1 MAGYHQNL
9 DQQQAPAFFA
19 RGPSPLARLAF
30 FSALSLTLM
39 ATDSRLQYLGSVREH
54 LMVVLQPLQL
64 IANSPS
70 MLYDSTNEYFST
82 HHRLLNEN
90 EYLRKQALIQEISLQ
105 KMKALTLENANLR
118 QLLAANQALE
128 EFSQL
133 GEILHVG
140 RDPFTKKIIVNRGS
154 NQQVVDGAA
163 VVDAKGVIGQ
173 VTRTYPASSEVT
185 LITDKSLT
193 IPIQIERNGLRAIAF
208 GHGRDNTL
216 DLPFLPANV
225 DIKPGDKLVTSGIDG
240 VYPKGLAVATVT
252 DIQTSADSPFARIVC
267 VPTGGIENHK
277 QVLIVSISQPDS
289 VAISNA
295 ANLQAGTTDKVANT
309 TASNKPEQT
318 QAPTSAAQVQA
329 KAQTKMQTNKVPA
342 APTTQAP
349 AAPASQVTPVQTAP
363 AHAAPAQATPAK
375 VPTTTDQNKNPA
387 AADSSTTHKPHAQ
400 D

>member
-1 MAGYHQNL
+1 MVGYHQNL

-30 FSALSLTLM
+30 FSALSLALM
-39 ATDSRLQYLGSVREH
+39 TTDSRLQYLGSLREH

-64 IANSPS
+64 VANAPS
-70 MLYDSTNEYFST
+70 MLYESTNEYFST

-90 EYLRKQALIQEISLQ
+90 RLLRKLGLIQAISLQ
-105 KMKALTLENANLR
+105 KMKALELENTNLR
-118 QLLAANQALE
+118 QLLEANQSLE

-154 NQQVVDGAA
+154 AHHVVNGAA

-193 IPIQIERNGLRAIAF
+193 IPIQVERNGLRAIAF

-216 DLPFLPANV
+216 DLPFLPVNV
-225 DIKPGDKLVTSGIDG
+225 DIRPGDKLITSGIDG
-240 VYPKGLAVATVT
+240 IYPKGLAVATVT
-252 DIQTSADSPFARIVC
+252 NIQTTPDSPFARIVC
-267 VPTGGIENHK
+267 APTGGIENHK
-277 QVLIVSISQPDS
+277 QVLLVSISQLES
-289 VAISNA
+289 TISTTTTNQPTTNTG
-295 ANLQAGTTDKVANT
+295 ANS
-309 TASNKPEQT
+309 TASETAKPRAIKESNQHKKITNETPTIAVDPST
-318 QAPTSAAQVQA
+318 Q
-329 KAQTKMQTNKVPA
+329 N
-342 APTTQAP
+342 
-349 AAPASQVTPVQTAP
+349 
-363 AHAAPAQATPAK
+363 
-375 VPTTTDQNKNPA
+375 
-387 AADSSTTHKPHAQ
+387 KPHAQ

>member
-30 FSALSLTLM
+30 FSALSLALM
-39 ATDSRLQYLGSVREH
+39 ATDSRLQYLGTVREH

-64 IANSPS
+64 IANAPS

-82 HHRLLNEN
+82 HHRLLDEN
-90 EYLRKQALIQEISLQ
+90 QLLRKQALVQAISLQ
-105 KMKALTLENANLR
+105 KMKTLELENTNLR
-118 QLLAANQALE
+118 QLLQANQSLE

-154 NQQVVDGAA
+154 AHQVVNGAA

-185 LITDKSLT
+185 LITDQSLT
-193 IPIQIERNGLRAIAF
+193 IPIQVERNGLRAIAF

-225 DIKPGDKLVTSGIDG
+225 DIKPGDKLITSGIDG
-240 VYPKGLAVATVT
+240 IYPKGLAVATVT
-252 DIQTSADSPFARIVC
+252 EIQTSQDSPFARIVC
-267 VPTGGIENHK
+267 APTGGIENHK
-277 QVLIVSISQPDS
+277 QVLLVSISPSESITPPNTTKQPIVNTDANHATLEKS
-289 VAISNA
+289 KPSALKELDQHKKITNEAPAVAV
-295 ANLQAGTTDKVANT
+295 DANT
-309 TASNKPEQT
+309 
-318 QAPTSAAQVQA
+318 
-329 KAQTKMQTNKVPA
+329 
-342 APTTQAP
+342 
-349 AAPASQVTPVQTAP
+349 
-363 AHAAPAQATPAK
+363 
-375 VPTTTDQNKNPA
+375 QN
-387 AADSSTTHKPHAQ
+387 KPHAQ

>member
-19 RGPSPLARLAF
+19 RGTSPLARLAL

-54 LMVVLQPLQL
+54 FMVVLQPLQL
-64 IANSPS
+64 IANTPS

-90 EYLRKQALIQEISLQ
+90 EYLRKQALAQEISLQ

-240 VYPKGLAVATVT
+240 VYPKGLAVATVA
-252 DIQTSADSPFARIVC
+252 DIKTSADSPFAKIIC
-267 VPTGGIENHK
+267 VPAGGIENHK
-277 QVLIVSISQPDS
+277 QVLIISSSQPDS
-289 VAISNA
+289 A
-295 ANLQAGTTDKVANT
+295 ASLQASATEKVGTTATSD
-309 TASNKPEQT
+309 KPEQT
-318 QAPTSAAQVQA
+318 QAPANATQVQPNTD
-329 KAQTKMQTNKVPA
+329 TKLKTNALPT
-342 APTTQAP
+342 APTTPTSVAP
-349 AAPASQVTPVQTAP
+349 ATPV
-363 AHAAPAQATPAK
+363 K
-375 VPTTTDQNKNPA
+375 VPTTTDQTKNLAPT
-387 AADSSTTHKPHAQ
+387 DSRTTHKPHA
-400 D
+400 

>member
-64 IANSPS
+64 IANTPS

-90 EYLRKQALIQEISLQ
+90 EYLRKQALVQDISLQ

-295 ANLQAGTTDKVANT
+295 ASLQTNTTDKAA
-309 TASNKPEQT
+309 TASSKPEQA

-349 AAPASQVTPVQTAP
+349 AAQVTPVQTAP
-363 AHAAPAQATPAK
+363 AHVAPVQATPAK

-387 AADSSTTHKPHAQ
+387 AADPSTTHKPHAQ

>member
-19 RGPSPLARLAF
+19 RGTSPLARLAL

-54 LMVVLQPLQL
+54 FMVVLQPLQL
-64 IANSPS
+64 IANTPS

-90 EYLRKQALIQEISLQ
+90 EYLRKQALAQEISLQ

-240 VYPKGLAVATVT
+240 VYPKGLAVATVA
-252 DIQTSADSPFARIVC
+252 DIKTSADSPFAKIIC
-267 VPTGGIENHK
+267 VPAGGIENHK
-277 QVLIVSISQPDS
+277 QVLIISSSQPDS
-289 VAISNA
+289 A
-295 ANLQAGTTDKVANT
+295 ASLQASATEKVGTTATSD
-309 TASNKPEQT
+309 KPEQT
-318 QAPTSAAQVQA
+318 QAPANATQVQPNTD
-329 KAQTKMQTNKVPA
+329 TKLKTNA
-342 APTTQAP
+342 LPTTPTTPTSVAP
-349 AAPASQVTPVQTAP
+349 ATPV
-363 AHAAPAQATPAK
+363 K
-375 VPTTTDQNKNPA
+375 VPTTTDQTKNLAPT
-387 AADSSTTHKPHAQ
+387 DSRITHKPHA
-400 D
+400 

>member
-30 FSALSLTLM
+30 FSALSLALM

-64 IANSPS
+64 IANAPS
-70 MLYDSTNEYFST
+70 VLYDSTSEYFST

-90 EYLRKQALIQEISLQ
+90 QFLRKQALIQAISLQ
-105 KMKALTLENANLR
+105 KMNALALENTNLR
-118 QLLAANQALE
+118 ELLAANQSLE

-225 DIKPGDKLVTSGIDG
+225 DIKRGDQLITSGIDG

-252 DIQTSADSPFARIVC
+252 DIQISADSPFARIVC

-289 VAISNA
+289 PANSGATTPQTGNA
-295 ANLQAGTTDKVANT
+295 NTAAKAAAATKPEAAQTAASKVPANT
-309 TASNKPEQT
+309 TPVV
-318 QAPTSAAQVQA
+318 APV
-329 KAQTKMQTNKVPA
+329 
-342 APTTQAP
+342 
-349 AAPASQVTPVQTAP
+349 
-363 AHAAPAQATPAK
+363 
-375 VPTTTDQNKNPA
+375 PA
-387 AADSSTTHKPHAQ
+387 AADINQNKKPANPTPAVATEPSTATKPHAQ

>member
-30 FSALSLTLM
+30 FAALSLTLM
-39 ATDSRLQYLGSVREH
+39 ATDSRLQYLGSLREQ

-64 IANSPS
+64 IANAPS

-90 EYLRKQALIQEISLQ
+90 QYLRKQALVQAISLQ
-105 KMKALTLENANLR
+105 KMKALTLENTNLR
-118 QLLAANQALE
+118 QLLAANQSLE

-240 VYPKGLAVATVT
+240 VYPKGLAVATVV
-252 DIQTSADSPFARIVC
+252 DIQTNADSPFARIVC

-289 VAISNA
+289 VANTSA
-295 ANLQAGTTDKVANT
+295 ASLQTGNSDAAAKTTT
-309 TASNKPEQT
+309 KPDAT
-318 QAPTSAAQVQA
+318 QAPAGTAQVQINQVQINQVPTNPA
-329 KAQTKMQTNKVPA
+329 PLNKAPVNKVPA
-342 APTTQAP
+342 TNAPATQAP
-349 AAPASQVTPVQTAP
+349 ATPVAP
-363 AHAAPAQATPAK
+363 VK
-375 VPTTTDQNKNPA
+375 VPATTNQNKKPA
-387 AADSSTTHKPHAQ
+387 VAAEPSTTHKPHAQ